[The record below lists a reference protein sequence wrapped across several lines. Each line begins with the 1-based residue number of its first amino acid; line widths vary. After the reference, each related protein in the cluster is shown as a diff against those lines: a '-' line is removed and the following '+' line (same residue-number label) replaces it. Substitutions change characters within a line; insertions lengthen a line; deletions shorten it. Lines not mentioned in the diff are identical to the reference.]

1 MQLKNNNHNNNNRS
15 PEPRNTDNEKTM
27 FFDPHSDN
35 CDTAELGTLRN
46 NTAEQYGS
54 SENTYRQNQG
64 YNKSPQTPGRMN
76 YYNSGQNAQQRPPQQ
91 RAPQQRPP
99 QQRPP
104 QQRAPQQRPPQ
115 QRPAQQRAPQ
125 QRPPQQRPPQQRPPQ
140 QRAPQQ
146 RPPQQRPPQQRAPQ
160 QRAPQQKSNKNRN
173 KRRTPFIV
181 KLLISLLIPVVLVF
195 SLYSCASLSVI
206 NKLNHQDT
214 GERTYTS
221 GSLYKSYVTNVLV
234 IGTDGRTL
242 DERGRSD
249 TMILV
254 SLNSKTNKIFLTS
267 LMRDSYVE
275 IPGRGWNKL
284 NAAYSYGGAELLM
297 DTIEKNFDIRI
308 DDYVSINFNSFA
320 SIVDSVGGI
329 EIEVSDAEAKEINT
343 ILMAEVNELM
353 GDAVD
358 ADLLSG
364 GGVLKLN
371 GKQALSYARI
381 RHIGNAD
388 FERTQ
393 RQRDVI
399 TKIVEKLKSFNPSVI
414 TEIAQNAVP
423 QVTTNMSTAE
433 LYALS
438 LRLPFLLGYDLEQLR
453 IPAEGL
459 YGNTTTSN
467 GGSALSIDFVPNINI
482 LRENIFTD
490 K

>member
-1 MQLKNNNHNNNNRS
+1 MQLKNNNHNNRAS
-15 PEPRNTDNEKTM
+15 EPRNTDNEKTM
-27 FFDPHSDN
+27 FFNPQSDN
-35 CDTAELGTLRN
+35 CDTAELGNIRN

-54 SENTYRQNQG
+54 SENTYRQNPG

-76 YYNSGQNAQQRPPQQ
+76 YYNSGQNT
-91 RAPQQRPP
+91 QQRPP

-104 QQRAPQQRPPQ
+104 QHRPAQQRPTQQRSAQQRPPQ
-115 QRPAQQRAPQ
+115 QRPAQQRPPQQRSAQ
-125 QRPPQQRPPQQRPPQ
+125 QRPPQQRPAQQRPTQQRPPQ
-140 QRAPQQ
+140 QNGSAK
-146 RPPQQRPPQQRAPQ
+146 
-160 QRAPQQKSNKNRN
+160 QQKSNKNRN
-173 KRRTPFIV
+173 KRKTPFIV

-206 NKLNHQDT
+206 NKLNHQET

-254 SLNSKTNKIFLTS
+254 SLNSKTNRIFLTS

-284 NAAYSYGGAELLM
+284 NAAYSYGGPELLM

-358 ADLLSG
+358 SDLLSG

-399 TKIVEKLKSFNPSVI
+399 TKIAEKLKSFNPSVI

-438 LRLPFLLGYDLEQLR
+438 LRLPFLLGYDFEQLR

-459 YGNTTTSN
+459 YGNTTTSD

>member
-1 MQLKNNNHNNNNRS
+1 MQLKNNSHNNNNRS
-15 PEPRNTDNEKTM
+15 SEPRNTDNEKTM
-27 FFDPHSDN
+27 FFAPQSDN
-35 CDTAELGTLRN
+35 CDTAELENIRY

-54 SENTYRQNQG
+54 SENSYRQNQG

-76 YYNSGQNAQQRPPQQ
+76 YYNSGQSNPQQ

-99 QQRPP
+99 QQRPT

-115 QRPAQQRAPQ
+115 QRPTQQRPSQQRPPQQRPTQQRPSQ
-125 QRPPQQRPPQQRPPQ
+125 QRPPQQRPPQKRPS
-140 QRAPQQ
+140 QQ
-146 RPPQQRPPQQRAPQ
+146 RPPQQNSSAK
-160 QRAPQQKSNKNRN
+160 QKSNKNKN

-206 NKLNHQDT
+206 NKLNHQET
-214 GERTYTS
+214 GTRTYTN
-221 GSLYKSYVTNVLV
+221 GSLYKSYVKNVLV

-254 SLNSKTNKIFLTS
+254 SINSRTNKIFLTS
-267 LMRDSYVE
+267 LMRDAYVE

-284 NAAYSYGGAELLM
+284 NASYSYGGAELLM

-329 EIEVSDAEAKEINT
+329 EIEVSDAEAREINT

-399 TKIVEKLKSFNPSVI
+399 AKIVEKLKSFNPSII

-459 YGNTTTSN
+459 YGNTTTSD